1 MNTITMYQMTTRG
14 MRDLAADVL
23 DGRGRLR
30 VMPASFWAETTR
42 EERAVFGVRHGLYS
56 FPTVELVERLREII
70 NGRSAIEIGAGHGVL
85 AEALG
90 IVATDSHQQTTPAYR
105 VLYEAMGWP
114 IVPYGPNV
122 QRLEA
127 RAAVRTYRPQ
137 VVIGCWVTHKFDP
150 GRPGAEG
157 NEAGIDEDW
166 IIDNC
171 ETYIVVGNDHVHR
184 HKAIWS
190 RPHSIERPPFVFS
203 KAANGSPEFIAIWN
217 RESVDRAVSD
227 T

>member
-1 MNTITMYQMTTRG
+1 MSTMTMYSLDPRG
-14 MRDLAADVL
+14 VRDLGADAL
-23 DGRGRLR
+23 DDRGRLR

-42 EERAVFGVRHGLYS
+42 EERALFGVRHGLYS
-56 FPTVELVERLREII
+56 FPTVELVARLRELI
-70 NGRSAIEIGAGHGVL
+70 GERSAIEIGAGHGVL

-90 IVATDSHQQTTPAYR
+90 IVATASHQQAMPAYR
-105 VLYEAMGWP
+105 ALYEAMRWP

-122 QRLEA
+122 QRLDA
-127 RAAVRTYRPQ
+127 RAALRTYRPQ
-137 VVIGCWVTHKFDP
+137 VVIACWVTHKFDP
-150 GRPGAEG
+150 GRPEAEG

-184 HKAIWS
+184 QKAIWS

-203 KAANGSPEFIAIWN
+203 RAANGSPEFIAAWS
-217 RESVDRAVSD
+217 RESAA
-227 T
+227 